1 VIVGKPR
8 RDACGRVV
16 FRNRRLPRERQ
27 KSVPSTIPAAAEAS
41 PRDLASLRPDDLE
54 VRIARQQFPLGV
66 IAGSLAL
73 VLRTGTRLQRVA
85 DVLSMHWKWC
95 GLNFT
100 AASYY
105 SVRLWLLRLGL
116 YQLNRPKTQADDWMW
131 IIDHTMQLG
140 ERKCLIIVGIRQSAW
155 NAQDRPLDHK
165 DVELIDLVPV
175 SESNGKVVYRQ
186 LQAAAAKTGVPR
198 AITSDCGSDLHAG
211 IGLFRKAHKNTA
223 WLYDIKHKT
232 ACLLKHALERDASW
246 SGFIQKAHRFKQ
258 QVSLTPLAALAPPQ
272 QRSKARYM
280 NVDVL
285 VDWAQESLL
294 RLDCPKAMRKAGL
307 NARRVAEKLGWLR
320 KFAPQVRRWGEMLAV
335 IGKTENYVRH
345 QGIHAKAAEELAAM
359 LPTSTIPAVQRL
371 RKQLLEFMA
380 VESQQAKEGERLLG
394 SSEVLESII
403 GKFKHVAGERGQH
416 GMTGM
421 VLSIGALVG
430 NLAVPTVQD
439 AMTEVTTNEVWN
451 WCRSHLGA
459 TVQSVRQRIRQALH
473 PEQKQ
478 KTLRLETG

>member
-1 VIVGKPR
+1 M
-8 RDACGRVV
+8 
-16 FRNRRLPRERQ
+16 
-27 KSVPSTIPAAAEAS
+27 
-41 PRDLASLRPDDLE
+41 
-54 VRIARQQFPLGV
+54 

-85 DVLSMHWKWC
+85 EVLAMHWNWC
-95 GLNFT
+95 GLTVT

-105 SVRLWLLRLGL
+105 SVRLWLMRLGL
-116 YQLNRPKTQADDWMW
+116 YQLSRPKVQADDWIW

-140 ERKCLIIVGIRQSAW
+140 ERKCLIIVGLRQSSW
-155 NAQDRPLDHK
+155 NVQDRVLDHE

-175 SESNGKVVYRQ
+175 TESNGKVVYRQ
-186 LQAAAAKTGVPR
+186 LQAAVAKTGVPR
-198 AITSDCGSDLHAG
+198 AIVSDGGSDLHAG
-211 IGLFRKAHKNTA
+211 IERFCRAHPSTA

-232 ACLLKHALERDASW
+232 ACLLKHALEQDASW
-246 SGFIQKAHRFKQ
+246 QTFLTQVHRFKQ

-294 RLDCPKAMRKAGL
+294 ALEHPQALRQAGL
-307 NARRVAEKLGWLR
+307 KVRTVEEKLGWLR
-320 KFAPQVRRWGEMLAV
+320 KFAPPLRRWGEMLAV
-335 IGKTENYVRH
+335 IGAAEHYVRYEGH
-345 QGIHAKAAEELAAM
+345 HAAAAGELAAV
-359 LPTSTIPAVQRL
+359 LPKSAIPPVQRL
-371 RKQLLEFMA
+371 RKQLLEFIA
-380 VESQQAKEGERLLG
+380 VEGRQAREGERLLG

-403 GKFKHVAGERGQH
+403 GRFKHVAGERGQH
-416 GMTGM
+416 GLTGM

-430 NLAVPTVQD
+430 NLAVETVHA
-439 AMTEVTTNEVWN
+439 AMTEITTTAVWD

-473 PEQKQ
+473 PEQNR
-478 KTLRLETG
+478 KTPRLETG